1 MSEPEIIL
9 TFHGVGEPRD
19 EIDAGERPY
28 WVGSDTYRRILDLVD
43 EHPNGRVVTYTFD
56 DGNSTDMP
64 AAEALHARGRT
75 GKFYVLTSR
84 IDRPHYLSV
93 ADIHHL
99 SELGMEVGLHGRD
112 HVDWSLLDKAS
123 LNAETVEARS
133 DLARAA
139 ARPVTSVAIPF
150 GRYNRRVIRKLT
162 DAGFDR
168 IYTCDGGWAKRGQQV
183 QNRTSIRAD
192 MGLDDVRAILDGYE
206 PGSVRAKRL
215 LKTALKRHVV

>member
-9 TFHGVGEPRD
+9 TFHGVGEPRE
-19 EIDAGERPY
+19 EIDAGERAY
-28 WVGSDTYRRILDLVD
+28 WVGKDVYRRILDLVD
-43 EHPNGRVVTYTFD
+43 EHPNGRFVTYTFD

-64 AAEALHARGRT
+64 AAEALHERGRT

-84 IDRPHYLSV
+84 IDRPHYLSI
-93 ADIHHL
+93 ADMHHL

-112 HVDWSLLDKAS
+112 HVDWSLLDNAG
-123 LNAETVEARS
+123 LQAETEEARS

-139 ARPVTSVAIPF
+139 GHAVTSVAIPF

-162 DAGFDR
+162 DAGFER

-192 MGLDDVRAILDGYE
+192 MDLDHVRAILDGHE
-206 PGSVRAKRL
+206 PATVRARRL

>member
-1 MSEPEIIL
+1 MSEPEVIL

-19 EIDAGERPY
+19 EIDAGERAY
-28 WVGSDTYRRILDLVD
+28 WVAEDVYRRILDLVD
-43 EHPNGRVVTYTFD
+43 EHPNGRFVTYTFD

-64 AAEALHARGRT
+64 AAEALHERGRT
-75 GKFYVLTSR
+75 GRFYVLTSR

-93 ADIHHL
+93 ADVRRL
-99 SELGMEVGLHGRD
+99 AELGMEVGLHGRD
-112 HVDWSLLDKAS
+112 HVDWSLLDEAR
-123 LNAETVEARS
+123 LEAETVEARS
-133 DLARAA
+133 DLARATGRSVA
-139 ARPVTSVAIPF
+139 SVAIPF

-192 MGLDDVRAILDGYE
+192 MSLDDVRAILDGHE
-206 PGSVRAKRL
+206 PASVRAKRL
-215 LKTALKRHVV
+215 VKTTLKRHVI